1 MQLNIMP
8 QRSSRLGNSRY
19 RNSGLFSKAGSPLL
33 LLTLLLSGCA
43 QLSIPLPDKSTPA
56 GSEQPTK
63 AADVRQTSNK
73 HQRQALGA
81 ILGAVPAAAI
91 NRYMDNQQAALQQQL
106 AGSGVLIQRNGD
118 ILQLQLPAAITFA
131 SGSSEIRGE
140 LYPVLTDLAKVL
152 AEYDKTFLVISGHTD
167 DTGSRALNMA
177 LSQQRA
183 EQVQSYL
190 QLQRVD
196 PRRMLAQGLGP
207 DQPLRAN
214 TSAQARAE
222 NRRVEIQIEPLLT
235 P

>member
-1 MQLNIMP
+1 MP
-8 QRSSRLGNSRY
+8 SVIQQNVVPERCSELGV
-19 RNSGLFSKAGSPLL
+19 SKLLSTAGSPLL
-33 LLTLLLSGCA
+33 LLALLLSGCA
-43 QLSIPLPDKSTPA
+43 QLNLPMPGQSTTTS
-56 GSEQPTK
+56 GDQPTK
-63 AADVRQTSNK
+63 AVDVRQTSNK

-91 NRYMDNQQAALQQQL
+91 NRYMDNQQAALEQQL
-106 AGSGVLIQRNGD
+106 AGSGVSIQRDGD
-118 ILQLQLPAAITFA
+118 TLKLQLPAQITFA

-140 LYPVLTDLAKVL
+140 LYPLLTDLAKVL

-167 DTGSRALNMA
+167 DTGSRALNMT

-183 EQVQSYL
+183 NQVKEYL

-196 PRRMLAQGLGP
+196 ERRLLAQGLGP
-207 DQPLRAN
+207 DQPLRPN
-214 TSAQARAE
+214 SSAQARAE

>member
-1 MQLNIMP
+1 MIQPAVTQAAVIKSVRR
-8 QRSSRLGNSRY
+8 QSSSSWRNTNS
-19 RNSGLFSKAGSPLL
+19 SLL
-33 LLTLLLSGCA
+33 LCVLLLGGCA
-43 QLSIPLPDKSTPA
+43 QLNLPMPGQATPA
-56 GSEQPTK
+56 GSEQQNK

-91 NRYMDNQQAALQQQL
+91 DRYMDNQQAALQQQL
-106 AGSGVLIQRNGD
+106 AGSGVSIQRDGD
-118 ILQLQLPAAITFA
+118 TLKLQLPAQITFA

-140 LYPVLTDLAKVL
+140 LYPLLTDLAKVL

-167 DTGSRALNMA
+167 DTGSRALNMT

-183 EQVQSYL
+183 NQVKEYL

-196 PRRMLAQGLGP
+196 ERRLLAQGLGP
-207 DQPLRAN
+207 DQPLRPN
-214 TSAQARAE
+214 SSTQARAE